1 MPKVKLFYKVKQQK
15 FKNPLVKNRMYVTEL
30 DMKSAVTSAEFY
42 KEWKAVYDKDSKEEV
57 QLFLLKLN
65 TIVTAL
71 LERSHPVC
79 VPYLGKFKLQCRA
92 NGVEGRKEAGRLS
105 IRSVKVAFTPT
116 TELKKYFDLSNCILT
131 EDRDSKEGAHKR
143 L

>member
-65 TIVTAL
+65 AIVTAL
-71 LERSHPVC
+71 LERSCPVC
-79 VPYLGKFKLQCRA
+79 VPYLGKFKLKCRA
-92 NGVEGRKEAGRLS
+92 NGAENRKQAGRFSVKS
-105 IRSVKVAFTPT
+105 IKVAFTPT
-116 TELKKYFDLSNCILT
+116 TELKKYFDLSNCILS
-131 EDRDSKEGAHKR
+131 EDIYKHHNVY
-143 L
+143 